1 MDKVGRFYYI
11 GIDQQYRAKAKK
23 TKEPGCLRT
32 EGTTANDRNRK
43 TADSA
48 TGVGGLLETVVDFGG
63 IREVHGR
70 LRRCFPRANVNRMQ
84 F

>member
-32 EGTTANDRNRK
+32 EGTTANEK
-43 TADSA
+43 MLSEGQCESYAILTLM
-48 TGVGGLLETVVDFGG
+48 GLDLQ
-63 IREVHGR
+63 
-70 LRRCFPRANVNRMQ
+70 A
-84 F
+84 